1 MNKKYYHEE
10 DYPLLSIYLNQL
22 IENNPYALSM
32 YNNHDDSVILY
43 LIKVTDDEVKNQY
56 ELILIKELLE
66 AKLNR
71 IYISRLIDK
80 LDLRQIND
88 REIIN
93 IAVKAV
99 LDNNKKLVDNI
110 KSGNTKAINSLFGI
124 IFKTNKNFNPD
135 IINSILYELL
145 EID

>member
-22 IENNPYALSM
+22 IENNPYAWSM
-32 YNNHDDSVILY
+32 YNNHDDSVIPH

-56 ELILIKELLE
+56 ELILIKKLLE
-66 AKLNR
+66 TKLNR

-93 IAVKAV
+93 IAVKEV